1 MWSPMRFTRPG
12 AKNVLMGPP
21 AAASPNSRSKAS
33 RTCVRSRNA
42 LPLCRPI
49 GNQHRII
56 TVFQQSR
63 HHGGATFAT
72 LASTSTACEPSSAP
86 RGERTD
92 MSELSSAPEYGEAAL
107 EVDPFGEPTKRVTKS
122 MMIVLG
128 LANLGIWTAFFA
140 PIQFLLPLQ
149 VEAIAPSTKES
160 SLTLVLTMGAFV
172 SLVASPIAGA
182 LSDRTTS
189 RLGRRRPW
197 VLWPSVAACAVL
209 AIMGGLT
216 IIGGL
221 ALGWALAQLTLNAS
235 YAAVTAILP
244 DQIPVDQ
251 RGTASAIV
259 GVAQPLGVVV
269 GAIIATA
276 VPGDN
281 LAANGQFMRFAV
293 VAAILILTAALF
305 VFRIKDPQ
313 LDKSRVP
320 PMNWGKFVRDF
331 WVSPKEHPDFAWVW
345 FTRFLVIL
353 GTTFVTSYLLYFT
366 RDVLGKSAEEAPDVM
381 RNILVVYILVLTV
394 ATIVV
399 GPLSDK
405 AGKVKPFV
413 IGASVV
419 AAAAIALLAFSH
431 TVTMAMIAAAL
442 MAIGYGAYT
451 AVDLALVSRVL
462 PNAEDR
468 ARDLGVINIA
478 NALPQVLAPVVCGA
492 VITGLKGQGYDT
504 AYMVLYLLGAVI
516 CLLGAILV
524 VKVKSVP

>member
-1 MWSPMRFTRPG
+1 
-12 AKNVLMGPP
+12 
-21 AAASPNSRSKAS
+21 
-33 RTCVRSRNA
+33 
-42 LPLCRPI
+42 
-49 GNQHRII
+49 
-56 TVFQQSR
+56 
-63 HHGGATFAT
+63 
-72 LASTSTACEPSSAP
+72 
-86 RGERTD
+86 

-160 SLTLVLTMGAFV
+160 SLTLVLTIGAIV

-182 LSDRTTS
+182 LSDRTSS

-197 VLWPSVAACAVL
+197 VLWPSVAAFAVL
-209 AIMGGLT
+209 IIMGGLT
-216 IIGGL
+216 TIGGL
-221 ALGWALAQLTLNAS
+221 VLGWALAQLTLNAS

-244 DQIPVDQ
+244 DQIPVEQ

-281 LAANGQFMRFAV
+281 LAANGQFTRFIV

-305 VFRIKDPQ
+305 LFRIKDPQ

-442 MAIGYGAYT
+442 MAIGFGAYT